1 MTCQRCEAEA
11 TVHWTGV
18 ESSGGASASA
28 SRGELHL
35 CESCAR
41 SAGLLT
47 TLAAPLPVDAAIEK
61 LIKTH
66 VGELT
71 GALARLICPDCGL
84 KYMEYRAD
92 GRLGCARDYELFA
105 RGLEPQLR
113 RMHGASRH
121 VGKISRRGRAADE
134 RLRLRALLR
143 QAAAREDYEAA
154 AAFRDQLR
162 SQDAHA

>member
-11 TVHWTGV
+11 TVHLTEV
-18 ESSGGASASA
+18 ESSAAGA
-28 SRGELHL
+28 RELHL
-35 CESCAR
+35 CDRCAR
-41 SAGLLT
+41 TVGVVTQLT
-47 TLAAPLPVDAAIEK
+47 APLPVDVALEK

-71 GALARLICPDCGL
+71 GALARLVCPDCGL
-84 KYMEYRAD
+84 KFMEYRAD

-113 RMHGASRH
+113 RTHGASRH
-121 VGKISRRGRAADE
+121 VGKISRRGRGADE

-154 AAFRDQLR
+154 ARFRDQLR
-162 SQDAHA
+162 SQDADA